1 MENHFNTMEQLAQ
14 EKLRILMV
22 EPGKV
27 PYVSEI
33 PNTLA
38 GQQQAVE
45 GLIEYVYNGDGTI
58 IVVNEEGKLNGMQA
72 NRRIEEDVLVGPF
85 FIAGDDGEELRSL
98 SEEEIKKYTERF
110 AEPEDIPQEEVS
122 NHLGFRMM
130 FW

>member
-72 NRRIEEDVLVGPF
+72 NRRIDGDVLVGPF

-122 NHLGFRMM
+122 NHLGLCMM